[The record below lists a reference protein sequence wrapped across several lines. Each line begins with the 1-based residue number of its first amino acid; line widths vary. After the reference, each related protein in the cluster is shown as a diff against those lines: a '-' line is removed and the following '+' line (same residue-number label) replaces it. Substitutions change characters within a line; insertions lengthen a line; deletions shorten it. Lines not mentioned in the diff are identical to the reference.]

1 MKTIKRVKT
10 VTARSSDFGK
20 WYTDVCLKSELI
32 AYSETKGFI
41 IYLPYGYSLW
51 ENIQKHLNFTLQ
63 KTRHQNVYFPLVF
76 SEKLFHKEKDH
87 IQGFSP
93 ETAMITT
100 IGKKNLSEK
109 LVIRP
114 TSEILFSQ
122 YYSKTITSY
131 RDLPK
136 LYNQWCNVVRWE
148 KTTKPFLR
156 GKEFLWQEGHTVHAT
171 EQEAMQQT
179 LSILDIYQK
188 LGKDLLA
195 LPFVCGKK
203 TETEKFA
210 GALITYSIE
219 ALMHDGQALQA
230 GTSHY
235 LGTNFAKSFQIQFQD
250 CDHQK
255 KYVHQTSWG
264 ISTRL
269 IGALIMVH
277 SDDEGLV
284 LPPYVA
290 PMQIIII
297 PLQPQDES
305 VKQASENIFSILQKD
320 YRVHLDLQDKTSGWK
335 FSQYEL
341 KGVPLRIEIGKRGL
355 ENDEVTIFQRYNLAK
370 QNIKIKD
377 LPSQIP
383 QLFETMHNNMYQKAL
398 QHLEHNRKQATTY
411 EEFKTYLK
419 QGGYVAM
426 SISGTDAELQI
437 KQETGAT
444 ARVILETNLITANCP
459 VTNKK
464 ALQTILFAR
473 AY

>member
-1 MKTIKRVKT
+1 MKTMKRVKT

-20 WYTDVCLKSELI
+20 WYTDVCLKAELI
-32 AYSETKGFI
+32 AYSEAKGFI
-41 IYLPYGYSLW
+41 IYLPYGYALW
-51 ENIQKHLNFTLQ
+51 ENIQKHLNCTLQ
-63 KTRHQNVYFPLVF
+63 KTGHQNVYFPLVF
-76 SEKLFHKEKDH
+76 PEKLFHKEKNH

-93 ETAMITT
+93 EAAMITT
-100 IGKKNLSEK
+100 TGKKNLSEK

-122 YYSKTITSY
+122 FYSKTITSY

-188 LGKDLLA
+188 LGKNLLA

-264 ISTRL
+264 VSTRL
-269 IGALIMVH
+269 IGVLIMVH

-284 LPPYVA
+284 LPPYVS
-290 PMQIIII
+290 PMQIVII
-297 PLQPQDES
+297 PLQPQDDA
-305 VKQASENIFSILQKD
+305 VKQTSENLFSILQKN
-320 YRVHLDLQDKTSGWK
+320 YRVHLDLQDKTAGWK

-355 ENDEVTIFQRYNLAK
+355 ENDEVTIFQRYNFAK
-370 QNIKIKD
+370 QNIKTKD

-383 QLFETMHNNMYQKAL
+383 QLFETIHNNMYQKAL
-398 QHLEHNRKQATTY
+398 QHLEQNRKQATTY

-464 ALQTILFAR
+464 ALQTVLFAR